1 MPSKSPN
8 HPPRALHLIDLENLV
23 GSDAC
28 TADAAALAYRAYVQ
42 SVPQSPFDQYILATS
57 HHNVLAMASWPHGRR
72 LVRSGPNGAEIELC
86 EAANELDVAA
96 KFSSIVVASGD
107 HYFAAPVKEWKAS
120 GLYVTVVGVQKQ
132 VSHLLYKVAH
142 RYIGLP
148 NIALPQRAAPRTVHI
163 PCPRVGEHPA

>member
-23 GSDAC
+23 GGEQC
-28 TADAAALAYRAYVQ
+28 TVDAAALAYRAYTQ
-42 SVPQSPFDQYILATS
+42 RVPHSPFDQYILATS
-57 HHNVLAMASWPHGRR
+57 HHNMLAMASWPQGRR
-72 LVRSGPNGAEIELC
+72 LVRSGPNGAEIELY
-86 EAANELDVAA
+86 EAANELDLPS

-107 HYFAAPVKEWKAS
+107 HFFAAPVKEWKAA
-120 GLYVTVVGVQKQ
+120 GLHVTVVGVQRQ

-148 NIALPQRAAPRTVHI
+148 NIGLGQPSAARAVRI
-163 PCPRVGEHPA
+163 PSIT